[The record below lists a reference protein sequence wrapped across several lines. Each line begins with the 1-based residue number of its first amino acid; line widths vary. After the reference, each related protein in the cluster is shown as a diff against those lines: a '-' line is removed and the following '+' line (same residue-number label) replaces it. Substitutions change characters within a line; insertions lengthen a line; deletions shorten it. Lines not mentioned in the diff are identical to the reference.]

1 MADLASAAKG
11 GGGVA
16 FLVSAGIVYEI
27 IAAACSSPQT
37 TEINAKSRSDT
48 LMKWV
53 NLGCVQA
60 FLFVVIAAMLD
71 QKRAPHIL
79 GGGLLA
85 LVLMYWQY
93 MHAKQA
99 GLRSNLPG
107 TEDYGRSEPGYS
119 GEQNVMAS
127 YKSGA

>member
-53 NLGCVQA
+53 NLGCVCVCQ
-60 FLFVVIAAMLD
+60 FVNN
-71 QKRAPHIL
+71 HI
-79 GGGLLA
+79 
-85 LVLMYWQY
+85 
-93 MHAKQA
+93 
-99 GLRSNLPG
+99 
-107 TEDYGRSEPGYS
+107 
-119 GEQNVMAS
+119 
-127 YKSGA
+127 